1 MASVRFW
8 ISSGLSPVT
17 QAVAN
22 AREPYAR
29 EHRSGR
35 DTIRRCPCLRPLLS
49 PRPPPPRAA
58 LPWLRRIK
66 PRRAADRPSPSS
78 LRGRATPTHSFVA
91 ATTAKTSGRAQAPR
105 LWALAMRMRW
115 RPQHHAATT
124 CTPAARGAVAQPSL
138 PLAGPPTSPSIRR
151 PPRLM
156 ELRVVLEGRA
166 PVSFLGI
173 RTFDAWLTAWASW
186 INRHRCSLLAEFVIL
201 LHTPASMFDEM
212 GKGMYSF
219 AYC

>member
-35 DTIRRCPCLRPLLS
+35 DTNRRCPCLRPLLS

-78 LRGRATPTHSFVA
+78 LRGRATPTPRSRGDCLLVRRSHDCEDERPSAGSKAMGVGDA
-91 ATTAKTSGRAQAPR
+91 DAVEATTPCGHDVHS
-105 LWALAMRMRW
+105 
-115 RPQHHAATT
+115 
-124 CTPAARGAVAQPSL
+124 RGARRSRTAILAACRSSHVTVDPSSSA
-138 PLAGPPTSPSIRR
+138 PHGAAGGAGR
-151 PPRLM
+151 P
-156 ELRVVLEGRA
+156 RA
-166 PVSFLGI
+166 
-173 RTFDAWLTAWASW
+173 
-186 INRHRCSLLAEFVIL
+186 
-201 LHTPASMFDEM
+201 
-212 GKGMYSF
+212 GKFSGHKNL
-219 AYC
+219 